1 MPSEQESLDG
11 QEQERTR
18 TAGQETVAHASAMA
32 EHAGRAQAAQDTA
45 ATATYGPSG
54 VGAGP

>member
-1 MPSEQESLDG
+1 MPCEEESLDG
-11 QEQERTR
+11 QEQKRAR
-18 TAGQETVAHASAMA
+18 TASQETVAQATAMA

-45 ATATYGPSG
+45 ATATDRSSR

>member
-1 MPSEQESLDG
+1 MPSEEESLDG

-18 TAGQETVAHASAMA
+18 TASQETVAQASAMA

-45 ATATYGPSG
+45 ATATDRSSG
-54 VGAGP
+54 VAAGP